1 MFINLYYT
9 ELSNNGGFKMNISDN
24 GFLKLDNSIIDY
36 WMSRLNHSEFKTLLA
51 IYRKTVGWNKQ
62 YDKISHSQ
70 ISALTGLTTRS
81 VRTAITSLEN
91 LNLTLSTGSERSI
104 KVYSINTR
112 ALYNVCMKSDDFIDM
127 EVALENISKSD
138 ENNSYSDEDNT
149 SESGVKLQHKIHSK
163 DTNKI
168 KVKENINIPFSD
180 FWDKYDYAKG
190 QVKSIEAKWCSM
202 TDEERTLTMIALD
215 KYILSTPDK
224 TFRKY
229 PMTYLNTEAW
239 NDEIV
244 IQDKTNNSNS
254 NKSCHSDVYS
264 ASFKPFDTDSSN
276 HTKDELE
283 SKLEGDSFSSANG
296 LDTVNDSGAG
306 IESVI
311 ARSSAIHW
319 SELKAKGL
327 LKPKTNPSALKA
339 NTKVSDSIDD
349 FLNRN
354 GSKRFSNLKTA

>member
-1 MFINLYYT
+1 MNTKKDINFPIGFTAIDNRLFYMQELLSPSAFSILIRIYRMSNGYDSKPKAMSNTYFQNYCNVSKNTVTKLIKELESLGIVNTKKRTRATTLYSINLSGIHKKYLESINDDSQ
-9 ELSNNGGFKMNISDN
+9 ELFESISDN
-24 GFLKLDNSIIDY
+24 DQVCSQELGTTKQNLLKQN
-36 WMSRLNHSEFKTLLA
+36 
-51 IYRKTVGWNKQ
+51 
-62 YDKISHSQ
+62 
-70 ISALTGLTTRS
+70 
-81 VRTAITSLEN
+81 
-91 LNLTLSTGSERSI
+91 
-104 KVYSINTR
+104 NT
-112 ALYNVCMKSDDFIDM
+112 
-127 EVALENISKSD
+127 
-138 ENNSYSDEDNT
+138 
-149 SESGVKLQHKIHSK
+149 
-163 DTNKI
+163 
-168 KVKENINIPFSD
+168 KENINIPFSD
-180 FWDKYDYAKG
+180 FWNKYDYAKG

-264 ASFKPFDTDSSN
+264 ASFKPFDTNSSN
-276 HTKDELE
+276 HAKDELE

-306 IESVI
+306 IESVL
-311 ARSSAIHW
+311 ARSSLLAASSAIHW

-327 LKPKTNPSALKA
+327 LKPKTNPSALKT

-354 GSKRFSNLKTA
+354 GSKRFSNLRDIA